1 MCSCFNTEAE
11 RKGLRELMWLRGFV
25 GVAVLYSFQR
35 SAVLDPISLWSRDV
49 KGSGEMFSE
58 AHEIQKLFI
67 VILKKN
73 PWPLIHP
80 HALWVYVGTCLGV
93 KCDMAVGQQDNSRCH
108 L

>member
-67 VILKKN
+67 VILKKKSLA
-73 PWPLIHP
+73 PYPSSCF
-80 HALWVYVGTCLGV
+80 VGVRGNLP
-93 KCDMAVGQQDNSRCH
+93 RC
-108 L
+108 